1 MNLFRQLFLTSVL
14 CIGTMSAKTQTANPV
29 ITFYDVEKKAEVSLK
44 PGESSEPMQAPL
56 EITCSAEV
64 DFQGTTYTNYTCEW
78 RIYYSDQGEKSAFL
92 TRYDD
97 EITYTLAQAG
107 GFGVKLYI
115 TFRNASNDE
124 IEYECEPF
132 RIVISESKL
141 KCPDGFSPNGDDKNN
156 IYHIEHKSIVQLE
169 GAIFNR
175 WGKRLHTFTL
185 ENVDMGWDGMVGGKA
200 VPDGIYLLQLEAVGS
215 EGVKYKVKKVI
226 NVLKGYTE
234 TGEGAT
240 TG

>member
-1 MNLFRQLFLTSVL
+1 MNFLKQLFLASGL
-14 CIGTMSAKTQTANPV
+14 CIGVMSAMAQTANPV
-29 ITFYDVEKKAEVSLK
+29 ITFYDVENKTEVKLNPS
-44 PGESSEPMQAPL
+44 ESSEPMQAPL
-56 EITCSAEV
+56 EITCTANV
-64 DFQGTTYTNYTCEW
+64 DFQGTDYTNYTCEW
-78 RIYYSDQGEKSAFL
+78 RIYNSDEGEKSAFL
-92 TRYDD
+92 TRYDED
-97 EITYTLAQAG
+97 ITYTLSQAG
-107 GFGVKLYI
+107 GYGVKLYI
-115 TFRNASNDE
+115 TFRNSTNDE

-132 RIVISESKL
+132 RIVISESFL

-156 IYHIEHKSIVQLE
+156 IYHIQHKSIVQLE

-185 ENVDMGWDGMVGGKA
+185 DNVDMGWDGMVGGRA

-215 EGVKYKVKKVI
+215 EGVKYKIKKVI
-226 NVLKGYTE
+226 NVLKGFTE